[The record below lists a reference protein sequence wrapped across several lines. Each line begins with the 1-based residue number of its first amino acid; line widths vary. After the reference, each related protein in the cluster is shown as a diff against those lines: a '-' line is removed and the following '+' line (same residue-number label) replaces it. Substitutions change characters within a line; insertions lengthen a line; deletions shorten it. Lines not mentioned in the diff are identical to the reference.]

1 MSVVKIC
8 KYFVFCT
15 LKNANGPNVTVKMA
29 LKRNRNEQVKCWVLP
44 YKHVASGSCTLS
56 KYTRSTYI
64 RLLSKDYMMS
74 SRFLCV
80 IVDEGE
86 AQKNYNAYDHAGY
99 THTITHTI
107 THSISHTIT
116 HTNTQTYFLGACWIK
131 TLTKKTR

>member
-1 MSVVKIC
+1 
-8 KYFVFCT
+8 
-15 LKNANGPNVTVKMA
+15 
-29 LKRNRNEQVKCWVLP
+29 
-44 YKHVASGSCTLS
+44 
-56 KYTRSTYI
+56 
-64 RLLSKDYMMS
+64 MMS

-86 AQKNYNAYDHAGY
+86 AQKNYNADDHAGY

-116 HTNTQTYFLGACWIK
+116 HTNTQNYFLGACWIK